1 ASSLGATPVSAFMTV
16 LVPVIAP
23 GIVSGALFAFM
34 TSFDEVV
41 VTLFLAGPAQRTLP
55 LKMFESLRDS
65 IEPSILA
72 MATFLMLVAV
82 LALISAALLM
92 SRGAK
97 NLRTL
102 QDD

>member
-1 ASSLGATPVSAFMTV
+1 V

-23 GIVSGALFAFM
+23 GIVSGALFAVM

-55 LKMFESLRDS
+55 LKMFEGLRDN

-72 MATFLMLVAV
+72 MATFLMFVAV
-82 LALISAALLM
+82 LTLIAAVILSNQSAKRL
-92 SRGAK
+92 GK
-97 NLRTL
+97 GGET
-102 QDD
+102 QD